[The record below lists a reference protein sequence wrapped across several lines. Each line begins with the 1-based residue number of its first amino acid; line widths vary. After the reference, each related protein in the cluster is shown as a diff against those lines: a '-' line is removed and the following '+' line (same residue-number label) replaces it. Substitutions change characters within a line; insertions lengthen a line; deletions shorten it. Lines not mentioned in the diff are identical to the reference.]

1 MKLKKT
7 TFIISLLPIILSL
20 PIAYI
25 IYAINNHYLDKP
37 EHAIKIIGVVLMIL
51 FIIPPCV
58 YLLIRKKASNPWTLS
73 SIIIGVVSILL
84 IAVYLFWISSQV
96 FFPADILIWSESDFV
111 NDILK
116 FQTGY
121 PIYSA
126 QENNESFFYTPGT
139 QILTYLLARPFGKT
153 IYIPKY
159 RIIQVIFT
167 LLAAVVASFCCR
179 KLIEM
184 SSSGQQFRGSILWIT
199 TSLSFLFLIAT
210 NALTNPFTH
219 NLHNDALAQLISI
232 IAYLVLL
239 LYAFSRNKRLLIL
252 MAILPAVGLLVK
264 QSLIIWAV
272 FYCIYLAIFDQP
284 RSKKRLLIFPLAA
297 GGVIGAVMAVCYLLW
312 GNDFFY
318 WAFSSLGKHG
328 ISPLRSFQHMLD
340 VWIYIVIGLVGGMVL
355 LRGKNFHL
363 LLGPWL
369 IWLLFMAIEIYTS
382 GAAWILNHIG
392 PGSLIAGCWFLAAL
406 VRLWPILSRFNNRKF
421 LLNNWLRAAIT
432 VAMIFLLFSG
442 LGFVRIP
449 LKSLQSDAYRYIS
462 DIEREFEGHSTEDV
476 LLDAGTWIYFKD
488 GVIMKDRSPCIGERG
503 YSETGDFSGFLKR
516 IEQKKYSKILVRD
529 LHSPFLQ
536 YDFGLWQKSSGI
548 RQALLD
554 NYKEIRQIKAVTM
567 ENYEHETYLFS
578 EISILVPRMD

>member
-1 MKLKKT
+1 MKLQRT
-7 TFIISLLPIILSL
+7 TFVISLLPVILSL

-25 IYAINNHYLDKP
+25 IYVINNHYPDTP
-37 EHAIKIIGVVLMIL
+37 EHAVKITGILLIFL
-51 FIIPPCV
+51 FIIPPGV
-58 YLLIRKKASNPWTLS
+58 YLLIRKKSSNPWTLS
-73 SIIIGVVSILL
+73 CIVIGVVSILL
-84 IAVYLFWISSQV
+84 VAVYLFWISSQV

-126 QENNESFFYTPGT
+126 QENNESFFYTPGA
-139 QILTYLLARPFGKT
+139 QILTYLLARPFGKG
-153 IYIPKY
+153 INIPEY
-159 RIIQVIFT
+159 RIIQVIFS

-184 SSSGQQFRGSILWIT
+184 SSSGQQFRGGILWIT
-199 TSLSFLFLIAT
+199 TSMSFLFLIAT
-210 NALTNPFTH
+210 NALTNPFMH

-239 LYAFSRNKRLLIL
+239 LYAFSHDKRLLIL
-252 MAILPAVGLLVK
+252 MAILPAAGLLVK

-272 FYCIYLAIFDQP
+272 FYFIYLAIFDQP

-297 GGVIGAVMAVCYLLW
+297 CGVIGAVLVVCYLLW
-312 GNDFFY
+312 GSHFFY
-318 WAFSSLGKHG
+318 WVFTSLGQHG
-328 ISPLRSFQHMLD
+328 ISPLRSFQHLLD
-340 VWIYIVIGLVGGMVL
+340 VWVYVVIGLIGGIVL

-369 IWLLFMAIEIYTS
+369 IWLFFMVAEIYTS

-406 VRLWPILSRFNNRKF
+406 VRVWPVLSRYNNGKF
-421 LLNNWLRAAIT
+421 LLKGWLRAGIT
-432 VAMIFLLFSG
+432 VAIIFLMFSG
-442 LGFVRIP
+442 LGLVRIP
-449 LKSLQSDAYRYIS
+449 LKSLPSDAYRYIS
-462 DIEREFEGHSTEDV
+462 DIEREFEGYSTEDV
-476 LLDAGTWIYFKD
+476 LLDAGTWIYLKD

-516 IEQKKYSKILVRD
+516 IEEKKYSKIMVRD

-554 NYKEIRQIKAVTM
+554 NYKEIRQIKAVTR
-567 ENYEHETYLFS
+567 ENYEHKTYLFS
-578 EISILVPRMD
+578 DISILVPRVD

>member
-1 MKLKKT
+1 M
-7 TFIISLLPIILSL
+7 
-20 PIAYI
+20 
-25 IYAINNHYLDKP
+25 
-37 EHAIKIIGVVLMIL
+37 VL

-58 YLLIRKKASNPWTLS
+58 YLLRKKKASNPWTLS
-73 SIIIGVVSILL
+73 YIIIGVVSVLL
-84 IAVYLFWISSQV
+84 IAVYLFRISSQI
-96 FFPADILIWSESDFV
+96 FFPADILIWSESDFI

-126 QENNESFFYTPGT
+126 QENNESLNYTPGT
-139 QILTYLLARPFGKT
+139 QILTYLLARPFGKA

-167 LLAAVVASFCCR
+167 MLAAVVASFCSC

-184 SSSGQQFRGSILWIT
+184 SPSRQLFRGSILWIT

-210 NALTNPFTH
+210 NALTNPFMH

-239 LYAFSRNKRLLIL
+239 LYAFSHNKRLLIL
-252 MAILPAVGLLVK
+252 MAILPAVGFLVK
-264 QSLIIWAV
+264 QSLVIWAV
-272 FYCIYLAIFDQP
+272 LYFIYLTIFDLP
-284 RSKKRLLIFPLAA
+284 RSKKRILIFPLAA
-297 GGVIGAVMAVCYLLW
+297 CGVIGAFVAVCYLLW
-312 GNDFFY
+312 GNNFFY
-318 WAFSSLGKHG
+318 WVFISLGKHG

-340 VWIYIVIGLVGGMVL
+340 VWIYIVIGLVGGIVL
-355 LRGKNFHL
+355 LRGKNFNL

-369 IWLLFMAIEIYTS
+369 IWLFFMAIEIYTS

-406 VRLWPILSRFNNRKF
+406 VRVWPILSRFNNRKF
-421 LLNNWLRAAIT
+421 LLKNWMKAGIT
-432 VAMIFLLFSG
+432 VAMIFFLFSG

-449 LKSLQSDAYRYIS
+449 LKSLPPDAYRYIS

-476 LLDAGTWIYFKD
+476 LLDAGTWIYLKD

-503 YSETGDFSGFLKR
+503 YSETGDFSGFLRR
-516 IEQKKYSKILVRD
+516 IEEKKYSKILVRD
-529 LHSPFLQ
+529 LHSPLLQ
-536 YDFGLWQKSSGI
+536 YDFGLWRKSSGI
-548 RQALLD
+548 RQVLLD
-554 NYKEIRQIKAVTM
+554 NYKEIGQIKAVTR
-567 ENYEHETYLFS
+567 ENYEYNTYLFS

>member
-1 MKLKKT
+1 
-7 TFIISLLPIILSL
+7 
-20 PIAYI
+20 
-25 IYAINNHYLDKP
+25 
-37 EHAIKIIGVVLMIL
+37 MIL

-58 YLLIRKKASNPWTLS
+58 YLLRRKKASNPWILS

-84 IAVYLFWISSQV
+84 VAVYLFWISSQI
-96 FFPADILIWSESDFV
+96 FFPADILIWSESDFI

-116 FQTGY
+116 FRTGY

-126 QENNESFFYTPGT
+126 QENNESFNYTPGT
-139 QILTYLLARPFGKT
+139 QILTYLLTRPFGKP

-159 RIIQVIFT
+159 RIIQVIFS
-167 LLAAVVASFCCR
+167 LLAAVVASFCSR

-184 SSSGQQFRGSILWIT
+184 SSSRQQFRGSILWLT
-199 TSLSFLFLIAT
+199 TSLPFLFLIAT
-210 NALTNPFTH
+210 NALTNPFMH

-252 MAILPAVGLLVK
+252 MAVLPAVGFLVK

-272 FYCIYLAIFDQP
+272 LYCIHLTLFDRP
-284 RSKKRLLIFPLAA
+284 RSKKRLLIFPLAVC
-297 GGVIGAVMAVCYLLW
+297 GVTGAFVAVCYLLW

-318 WAFSSLGKHG
+318 WVFTSLGKHG

-340 VWIYIVIGLVGGMVL
+340 VWVYIVIGLIGGIVL
-355 LRGKNFHL
+355 LRGKNFNL

-421 LLNNWLRAAIT
+421 LLKGWLRAGIT
-432 VAMIFLLFSG
+432 VAMIFFLFSG

-449 LKSLQSDAYRYIS
+449 LKSLPSDAYRYIS

-476 LLDAGTWIYFKD
+476 LLDAGTWIYLKD

-503 YSETGDFSGFLKR
+503 YSETGDFSGFLRR
-516 IEQKKYSKILVRD
+516 IEEKKYSKILVRD

-536 YDFGLWQKSSGI
+536 YDFGLWRKSSGI

-554 NYKEIRQIKAVTM
+554 NYKEIGQIRAVTM